1 MLLKFSPA
9 NSKLK
14 KLEEKINKKVYSF
27 STLSGH
33 NCPFADKC
41 LSKAVPD
48 INGIP
53 KIQDG
58 PNTEYRCFS
67 ASNEVTF
74 PAVYKARKYNTDL
87 VRAKKTIKELFELIN
102 SSIPKDAEVI
112 RIHVA
117 GDFYSQTY
125 FDAWLKVC
133 ELNPTIDFY
142 AYTKSIPFLISRLGN
157 IPNNLNLTVSRGG
170 KRDDLIDKHKLIEA
184 RVVFSE
190 DEAKKL
196 GFKIDKDDFL
206 AYNSKD
212 RKSFALLLHGVM
224 PKNSEAAK
232 AISLMKKNG
241 IKFSYNKKD

>member
-9 NSKLK
+9 NSKLIQ
-14 KLEEKINKKVYSF
+14 LEKRINKKVYSF

-33 NCPFADKC
+33 NCPYANSC
-41 LSKAVPD
+41 LSKAIDV
-48 INGIP
+48 GGKL

-58 PNTEYRCFS
+58 PNTEFRCFS
-67 ASNEVTF
+67 ASQEIIF
-74 PAVYKARKYNTDL
+74 PAVYNARKYNTDL
-87 VRAKKTIKELFELIN
+87 VRSKKTVKELVELIN

-125 FDAWLKVC
+125 FDSWLKVC

-142 AYTKSIPFLISRLGN
+142 AYTKSLIYWVRRFGKIPK
-157 IPNNLNLTVSRGG
+157 NLVLTASRGG
-170 KRDDLIDKHKLIEA
+170 KLDKLIDEHKLVEA
-184 RVVFSE
+184 RVVFSLE
-190 DEAKKL
+190 EAKKL
-196 GFKIDKDDFL
+196 KMQVDHNDFL
-206 AYNSKD
+206 AFNSKN
-212 RKSFALLLHGVM
+212 RKSFSLLLHGTM

-241 IKFSYNKKD
+241 IKFSYSKK